1 MEEFIDLPQPHE
13 IDSSEKEKAMASY
26 LMMFVNAGLGIP
38 LPFINLVAA
47 FIYYYALRKTSPF
60 VYFHSFQSFLSQLPI
75 TIINGI
81 AVVLGIRVIFF
92 DAAFSDPF
100 KGYLIAVA
108 LANLVYIIFS
118 VIAAVKAYQ
127 GKMYYF
133 IFFGRIAY
141 LDAFRKI
148 DRERNK
154 KDEFIN
160 KPPEL

>member
-1 MEEFIDLPQPHE
+1 MEEFIELPQPQD
-13 IDSSEKEKAMASY
+13 ISSNEKEKAMASY
-26 LMMFVNAGLGIP
+26 LMMFVNAGLGVP
-38 LPFINLVAA
+38 LPFINLLAA

-81 AVVLGIRVIFF
+81 AVVLGARILFF
-92 DAAFSDPF
+92 DYPFTEAFQ
-100 KGYLIAVA
+100 GYLIAVA
-108 LANLVYIIFS
+108 IANLIYIVFS

-141 LDAFRKI
+141 RDAFRKI
-148 DRERNK
+148 NGEMQKTEDFVNR
-154 KDEFIN
+154 
-160 KPPEL
+160 PPKL